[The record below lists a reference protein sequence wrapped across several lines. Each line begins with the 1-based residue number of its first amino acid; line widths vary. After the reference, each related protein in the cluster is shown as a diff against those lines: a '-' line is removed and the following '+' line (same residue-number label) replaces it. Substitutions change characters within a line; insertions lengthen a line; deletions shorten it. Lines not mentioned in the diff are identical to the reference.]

1 MPLLDLIWTMLMW
14 FLLFAWILVIGS
26 VVADVF
32 RSDDLSGLA
41 KAGWVAL
48 IVFIP
53 WLGVIIY
60 LIARGESMTYR
71 YAAAAGRRGRR
82 SDTFWR
88 ASPYSSDTD
97 ALATLNRRRESGLV
111 GGMDYDT
118 QRARILS

>member
-1 MPLLDLIWTMLMW
+1 MLMW

-32 RSDDLSGLA
+32 RSDDLGGLA

-48 IVFIP
+48 VVFIP

-60 LIARGESMTYR
+60 LIARGESMAYR
-71 YAAAAGRRGRR
+71 YAAAAGKRSRR

-88 ASPYSSDTD
+88 GTSYTSEAD
-97 ALATLNRRRESGLV
+97 ALASLNRHREAGLV

-118 QRARILS
+118 QRARILG